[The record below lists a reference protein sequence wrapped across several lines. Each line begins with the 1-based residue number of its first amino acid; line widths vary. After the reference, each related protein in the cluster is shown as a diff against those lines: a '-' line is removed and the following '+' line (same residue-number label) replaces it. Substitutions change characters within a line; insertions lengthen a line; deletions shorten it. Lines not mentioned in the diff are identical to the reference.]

1 MGNSRS
7 RNRGQKV
14 GSKKTKRYSR
24 IWKKLFVDSYNK
36 LLAYGRK
43 FTKDEANALDAVQEV
58 LVQLLILLPNPSLIM
73 DHRGYMAIMV
83 RNNSFRS
90 KPKRNQIPLDE
101 EIERQSGPITEPE
114 ILEWLTLNESLL
126 RVIAKDRKEPELCLR
141 RIRLLILGYSIKEIA
156 AQLGEKESHTR
167 YRVAV
172 VRLALRKA
180 IESTRGP
187 GM

>member
-1 MGNSRS
+1 MGNLRN
-7 RNRGQKV
+7 RNRGQKI

-24 IWKKLFVDSYNK
+24 IWKKLFVDSYKRLLGYARK
-36 LLAYGRK
+36 L
-43 FTKDEANALDAVQEV
+43 TKDEANALDAVQEV

-73 DHRGYMAIMV
+73 DHRWYMAIMV

-90 KPKRNQIPLDE
+90 KPKQNQISLDE
-101 EIERQSGPITEPE
+101 EIERESGPTTEPE
-114 ILEWLTLNESLL
+114 ILEWLTLNASLL

-141 RIRLLILGYSIKEIA
+141 RIRLMILGYSVKEIA

-167 YRVAV
+167 YRLAV
-172 VRLALRKA
+172 LRLALRKA
-180 IESTRGP
+180 IENSGGP